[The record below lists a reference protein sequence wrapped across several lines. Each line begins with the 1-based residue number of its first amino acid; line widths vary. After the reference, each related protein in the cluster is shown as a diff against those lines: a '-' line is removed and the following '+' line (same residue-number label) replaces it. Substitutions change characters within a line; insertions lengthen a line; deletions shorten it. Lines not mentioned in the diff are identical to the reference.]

1 MKIRAAVMGVM
12 LAIAIVLY
20 SCFTGPASYKICLII
35 VTIGFF
41 GFIEGLLHILPNKGM
56 SRFGWLWLVA
66 LVVPPVWSAWGLGW
80 LFAGLERFASW
91 DIVLPWYWMI
101 CTVVLYVHAVA
112 IVVVEAW
119 RICKSR

>member
-1 MKIRAAVMGVM
+1 MKVRAVVIGVM

-41 GFIEGLLHILPNKGM
+41 GCIEGLLHILPNKGM

-66 LVVPPVWSAWGLGW
+66 LVVPPVWSGFGLSW

-101 CTVVLYVHAVA
+101 CTVVLYVYAVA
-112 IVVVEAW
+112 IAVVETI
-119 RICKSR
+119 RSR